1 MARESHGPYNMK
13 VKATLSAKKLLSELK
28 EVHGKDLLFHQSGG
42 CCDGSAPM
50 CFPRDEFKVGSRD
63 IYLGEIKGQP
73 FFIAHDQYAYWEHTK
88 LIIDVVPG
96 RGGMFSLEGPTG
108 KRFLTRSKVFS
119 DDEYTE
125 IKNNPPLNASEVS
138 GIDGLKTTS

>member
-1 MARESHGPYNMK
+1 
-13 VKATLSAKKLLSELK
+13 
-28 EVHGKDLLFHQSGG
+28 
-42 CCDGSAPM
+42 M

-73 FFIAHDQYAYWEHTK
+73 FFIANDQYAYWEHTK

-96 RGGMFSLEGPTG
+96 RGRHVLVRRPNR

-119 DDEYTE
+119 DDEYKE
-125 IKNNPPLNASEVS
+125 IKTIL
-138 GIDGLKTTS
+138 L